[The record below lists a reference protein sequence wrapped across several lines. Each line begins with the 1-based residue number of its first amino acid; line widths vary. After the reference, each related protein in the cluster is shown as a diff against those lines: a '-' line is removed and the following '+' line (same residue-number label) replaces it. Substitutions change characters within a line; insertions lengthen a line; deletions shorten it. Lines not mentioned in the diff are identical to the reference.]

1 MQSDERFER
10 AALKPARDHTEIT
23 DSISPHSPP
32 VKTPAIGRIQSPIS
46 AGTGSTLPWIQG
58 SIIIKKYAIEST
70 GSYFRDPHGFGRRYA
85 TQRQLPSRS
94 DRRPRVPTPVRRD
107 CRPSKRCYIL
117 TISAAI
123 RCRRVIRS
131 SPYDVSPIQSEVST
145 EDQGA
150 LAMKQQSLKSIHFTT
165 IVAALCFF
173 MGSAFSQE
181 TQDKEAA
188 KKSIQAA
195 SIMVVDQGRFL
206 QLGIGLPKGYQ
217 QENSLEVNG
226 TILAKE
232 ILVKAKV
239 ADYVFSP
246 AYDLKSIDYVEEF
259 IQQHHHLPGIP
270 SELAII
276 ADGGK
281 ISVGDSYRLL
291 LEKIEELTLYTIAQ
305 NKRITELEATVE
317 RLTGK

>member
-1 MQSDERFER
+1 
-10 AALKPARDHTEIT
+10 
-23 DSISPHSPP
+23 
-32 VKTPAIGRIQSPIS
+32 
-46 AGTGSTLPWIQG
+46 
-58 SIIIKKYAIEST
+58 
-70 GSYFRDPHGFGRRYA
+70 
-85 TQRQLPSRS
+85 
-94 DRRPRVPTPVRRD
+94 
-107 CRPSKRCYIL
+107 
-117 TISAAI
+117 
-123 RCRRVIRS
+123 
-131 SPYDVSPIQSEVST
+131 
-145 EDQGA
+145 
-150 LAMKQQSLKSIHFTT
+150 MKQQSLKSIHFTT